1 MSGRC
6 IFPGTSG
13 LCVLAKDS
21 SSLSATLQQRCTDA
35 YQEPLCMEMAKV
47 SRQYGAN
54 PWQHL
59 LQLLIQPVL
68 QSFFMVGGTL
78 TRGKKSFFPKRK
90 LTGFKKLLLGR
101 GIQLPS
107 GKSAQWQE
115 ESHKGVSRSAF
126 HMHWNQYTVLIR
138 NTCCWKGMSIQMERK
153 PATYSSGLEISI
165 STPWLYTGL
174 FWEVLRNTDS
184 WVPVLKIQI

>member
-1 MSGRC
+1 MILITHYVLSTKCRESLL
-6 IFPGTSG
+6 IFFCSWINIIVCGTS
-13 LCVLAKDS
+13 LWN
-21 SSLSATLQQRCTDA
+21 
-35 YQEPLCMEMAKV
+35 M
-47 SRQYGAN
+47 
-54 PWQHL
+54 
-59 LQLLIQPVL
+59 